1 MSLLRARRVMSAL
14 EEAAPIESEKAD
26 RVKEEPLLPLD
37 LDPDR
42 FWIGS
47 ADLSDFRVSIA
58 APPIDAAPIKRL
70 GLPKFWHGKQ
80 DFTVLLTG
88 AYQAI
93 TEASLEAGNVPAK

>member
-1 MSLLRARRVMSAL
+1 MTAI
-14 EEAAPIESEKAD
+14 EEGISVESEKAD
-26 RVKEEPLLPLD
+26 RVRDEPTLPLE

-47 ADLSDFRVSIA
+47 VDLPDFRVSIV

-70 GLPKFWHGKQ
+70 GVPKFWHGKQ
-80 DFTVLLTG
+80 DFTALLTG

-93 TEASLEAGNVPAK
+93 TEASLDAGNAPAK

>member
-1 MSLLRARRVMSAL
+1 MSLLRARRVMTAL
-14 EEAAPIESEKAD
+14 EEAAPVESEKAD
-26 RVKEEPLLPLD
+26 RVKEEPLLPLE
-37 LDPDR
+37 LDPDQ

-58 APPIDAAPIKRL
+58 APVIDAAPIKRL

-80 DFTVLLTG
+80 DFTALLTG

-93 TEASLEAGNVPAK
+93 TTASLEAGNVSAK